1 MTRSAGS
8 DLIVA
13 LCKAEQPRQALR
25 VYHDMM
31 ASAFGSPGKI
41 LKAFILL
48 CLKMGNTSDHL
59 GSMKAMRPQ
68 LLATVISATSIAHPL
83 IYDSAQAS

>member
-13 LCKAEQPRQALR
+13 LCKAEQPGKALR

-31 ASAFGSPGKI
+31 ASAFGAPGDTSNKVPAT
-41 LKAFILL
+41 KNATAQGLL
-48 CLKMGNTSDHL
+48 CVYLEL
-59 GSMKAMRPQ
+59 R
-68 LLATVISATSIAHPL
+68 L
-83 IYDSAQAS
+83 

>member
-13 LCKAEQPRQALR
+13 LCKADQPQKALR

-31 ASAFGSPGKI
+31 ASAFGAPGDAS
-41 LKAFILL
+41 LWPAVF
-48 CLKMGNTSDHL
+48 SV
-59 GSMKAMRPQ
+59 
-68 LLATVISATSIAHPL
+68 VIYGVL
-83 IYDSAQAS
+83 WL

>member
-13 LCKAEQPRQALR
+13 LCKAEQPRKALR

-31 ASAFGSPGKI
+31 ASAFGAPGTA
-41 LKAFILL
+41 L
-48 CLKMGNTSDHL
+48 
-59 GSMKAMRPQ
+59 
-68 LLATVISATSIAHPL
+68 ISKTA
-83 IYDSAQAS
+83 

>member
-13 LCKAEQPRQALR
+13 LCKAEQPQEALR

-31 ASAFGSPGKI
+31 ASAFGSPGKTLKSLI
-41 LKAFILL
+41 LS
-48 CLKMGNTSDHL
+48 CLKLDTCR
-59 GSMKAMRPQ
+59 KY
-68 LLATVISATSIAHPL
+68 T
-83 IYDSAQAS
+83 

>member
-13 LCKAEQPRQALR
+13 LCKTERPHKALR

-31 ASAFGSPGKI
+31 ASAFGAPGDADYGWH
-41 LKAFILL
+41 AFPT
-48 CLKMGNTSDHL
+48 G
-59 GSMKAMRPQ
+59 GRA
-68 LLATVISATSIAHPL
+68 
-83 IYDSAQAS
+83 

>member
-13 LCKAEQPRQALR
+13 LCKAEQPGKALR

-31 ASAFGSPGKI
+31 ASAFGAPGDASSK
-41 LKAFILL
+41 LPALEDGSAQGLL
-48 CLKMGNTSDHL
+48 CESLYMAL
-59 GSMKAMRPQ
+59 IEALAMP
-68 LLATVISATSIAHPL
+68 S
-83 IYDSAQAS
+83 